1 MAFATIDDRNAM
13 EQEASWEERDNPVTL
28 YQLLSRTTGKFPN
41 NNAVSYQIFSGPT
54 DKAETLTW
62 SQLKDQVSQAAN
74 MFREMGIGEKDVVA
88 YVLPNCNETL
98 VTMLAGAVAGIV
110 NPINPLLEPEQIAS
124 ILRET
129 KAKVVVTLKPFPKTD
144 VAQKV
149 AEAVRHAPGVNTV
162 LEVDLNRYLTPPK
175 SWIVPLIRPKIENKE
190 KVTHADYKSFRKEM
204 RKQPTTLQFAD
215 STEDRVACY
224 FHTGGT
230 TGMPKVAQH
239 KYSGLIYNGWIGN
252 TLLFT
257 EDDNIMC
264 PLPLF
269 HVFACH
275 VIMMA
280 SLSSGAHVIFPTP
293 QGYRGDGVFDNFW
306 KLIERWKISF
316 IITVPTAISAKMQR
330 PVDADISSV
339 KTAFSGSAPLPVE
352 LFHRFEKATGIK
364 IIEGYG
370 LTEATCL
377 VSCNPVDGEKKI
389 GSIGLTFPYTDVK
402 IVKGTPEGLV
412 ECGTDEIGEICIS
425 NPGVYAGNTYTETDK
440 NVDLYYKDKYLRTG
454 DLGRF
459 DSDSYLWITG
469 RAKDLIIRGG
479 HNIDPAEI
487 EEALLGHEAV
497 AFAGA
502 IGQPDAHS
510 GELPCAFVELV
521 EGATATADELLE
533 YCKIHVHERAAIP
546 KHLTV
551 LDELPKTAVGKVFKP
566 DLRKNAITRVY
577 NEALLKAGSPARVVA
592 VLDDKKRGLIAQ
604 LEANGASDSDI
615 SAVLGGFIR
624 PWEHHADAE
633 AAA

>member
-1 MAFATIDDRNAM
+1 MGFSGVADRDALQNEM
-13 EQEASWEERDNPVTL
+13 PWEARNLPATL
-28 YQLLSRTTGKFPN
+28 YGLLSRTAGKYPN
-41 NNAVSYQIFSGPT
+41 SKAVSYQIFSGPQ

-62 SQLKDQVSQAAN
+62 STLKDQVSQAAN
-74 MFREMGIGEKDVVA
+74 MFRALGIGEQDVVA
-88 YVLPNCNETL
+88 YVLPNCHETL
-98 VTMLAGAVAGIV
+98 VTMLGGAVAGIV

-129 KAKVVVTLKPFPKTD
+129 KAKVVVTLRPFPKTD

-175 SWIVPLIRPKIENKE
+175 SWIVPLVRPKLDNQAKAA
-190 KVTHADYKSFRKEM
+190 HADYLTFSKEM
-204 RKQPTTLQFAD
+204 AKQPATLNFPD
-215 STEDRVACY
+215 SDGDRVACY

-239 KYSGLIYNGWIGN
+239 KYSGLIYNGWLGD

-257 EDDNIMC
+257 EEDNIMC

-269 HVFACH
+269 HVFAVH

-280 SLSSGAHVIFPTP
+280 AVSSGAHVVFPTP
-293 QGYRGDGVFDNFW
+293 QGYRGEGVFDNFW

-316 IITVPTAISAKMQR
+316 IITVPTAVSALMQR
-330 PVDADISSV
+330 EVDADISSV
-339 KTAFSGSAPLPVE
+339 KTAFSGSAPMPME
-352 LFHRFEKATGIK
+352 LFKRFEAASGVTIV
-364 IIEGYG
+364 EGYG

-377 VSCNPVDGEKKI
+377 VSCNPPGGEKKV
-389 GSIGLTFPYTDVK
+389 GSVGIPLPYTDVR
-402 IVKGTPEGLV
+402 IVKQTADGPL
-412 ECGTDEIGEICIS
+412 ECDVDEVGEICIS
-425 NPGVYAGNTYTETDK
+425 NPGVYPGNTYTEADK
-440 NVDLYYKDKYLRTG
+440 NVDLYYQNKYLRTG
-454 DLGRF
+454 DLGRT
-459 DSDSYLWITG
+459 DEDGYLWITG

-521 EGATATADELLE
+521 GGASVSAEELLE

-566 DLRKNAITRVY
+566 DLRKHAITRVY
-577 NEALLKAGSPARVVA
+577 NGALEQAGLAARVVS
-592 VLDDKKRGLIAQ
+592 VTDDKKRGLVAQ
-604 LEANGASDSDI
+604 VAANGSAEPEI
-615 SAVLGGFIR
+615 SGVLDNFVR
-624 PWEHHADAE
+624 PWEP